1 MNVSEF
7 EDIGDATESLISMMQ
22 AYDVQAKDSM
32 EIIDKLN
39 NIGNN
44 YSISTSDLAQ
54 SLQRSASA
62 LKVAGNDINEAIAL
76 TVAGMK
82 YCLNMQKCIL

>member
-39 NIGNN
+39 NIGKFVAAL
-44 YSISTSDLAQ
+44 YSNVYRKSSYN
-54 SLQRSASA
+54 
-62 LKVAGNDINEAIAL
+62 G
-76 TVAGMK
+76 
-82 YCLNMQKCIL
+82 